1 MRLILINLPG
11 GMRAMT
17 MHDGEGHALTDT
29 TAEVR
34 DLAKYAHELRHTD
47 AVFQRTRAA
56 AVAPT

>member
-1 MRLILINLPG
+1 MINLPG

-56 AVAPT
+56 AVAST